1 MTEIIDRRHDATPA
15 GDGWNELSEYPWFNE
30 FITEGVSD
38 EVRQGLKD
46 EIASINED
54 EQRDYANPHQ
64 ISRKHTKEEY
74 DRFRQ
79 EATAKVLRKV
89 EPEPSVE
96 EPASVPVP
104 EDLQQSKLR
113 EEEISKLLLNEDGT
127 RKKEYESSANGDQE
141 LKVENDIDDWNKE
154 LNEKVRRGEIS
165 KEEAY
170 RQQDERLEAAISEID
185 KIRNEEYERQRQEQ
199 MKDLSSVFQQ
209 ILANKKESENHPT
222 PAEPAPVEP
231 APTPAPLQPEPKP
244 LPLDPIPAPVE
255 PISAPAPILEPTPKP
270 APTPAPAESAPTP
283 NRDQSLDS
291 NDKKPNDS
299 EIDDEKAKR
308 VEELKRQLEENE
320 KRLAADKKEM
330 DEAMKE
336 LEKIHLPVV
345 VNMMDEVN
353 ATDLAWNLAE
363 QDLQKEIENAG
374 KVGRFL
380 KGKLFRKRY
389 LKRYIDEYIGSYK
402 NGKLGYKSV
411 GESGRSIYQVAD
423 DYNHASL
430 ELAYDLAARTSQ
442 DNVSSE
448 GSENIE
454 IAEADS
460 KKNADII
467 KNVMDYCMAR
477 RNLKDDESSYELE
490 KNLRE
495 KLSAIVKTEDRWL
508 LSEYIKNADQA
519 YRLLELGIPIE
530 QVTERFK
537 TYNARIIDTRP
548 ESERFDINQIF
559 ARINYNSGD
568 RAA

>member
-113 EEEISKLLLNEDGT
+113 EKEISKLLLNENGT
-127 RKKEYESSANGDQE
+127 RRKDYELSANGDRE
-141 LKVENDIDDWNKE
+141 LKVENDIDDWNRE

-185 KIRNEEYERQRQEQ
+185 KIRNEEYERQRQEK
-199 MKDLSSVFQQ
+199 MKDLS
-209 ILANKKESENHPT
+209 
-222 PAEPAPVEP
+222 
-231 APTPAPLQPEPKP
+231 
-244 LPLDPIPAPVE
+244 
-255 PISAPAPILEPTPKP
+255 SAPAPILEPTPKP
-270 APTPAPAESAPTP
+270 APTPAPAESAPAP
-283 NRDQSLDS
+283 NRDPSLDS

-380 KGKLFRKRY
+380 KGKLLRKRY

>member
-1 MTEIIDRRHDATPA
+1 MGETLNSDNTDKRMPSEWESLFLNDDRQ
-15 GDGWNELSEYPWFNE
+15 LF
-30 FITEGVSD
+30 
-38 EVRQGLKD
+38 
-46 EIASINED
+46 
-54 EQRDYANPHQ
+54 
-64 ISRKHTKEEY
+64 
-74 DRFRQ
+74 
-79 EATAKVLRKV
+79 
-89 EPEPSVE
+89 
-96 EPASVPVP
+96 
-104 EDLQQSKLR
+104 
-113 EEEISKLLLNEDGT
+113 LNNSGT
-127 RKKEYESSANGDQE
+127 RKQEYMDSTEGIREANTERD
-141 LKVENDIDDWNKE
+141 LDKYNDMLE
-154 LNEKVRRGEIS
+154 RAVRDGLMT

-170 RQQDERLEAAISEID
+170 KKQDEALENAISRID
-185 KIRNEEYERQRQEQ
+185 TIREEALQRQRQETPAEP
-199 MKDLSSVFQQ
+199 
-209 ILANKKESENHPT
+209 IPAEPT
-222 PAEPAPVEP
+222 PVEPTPEPAPVEP
-231 APTPAPLQPEPKP
+231 APT
-244 LPLDPIPAPVE
+244 
-255 PISAPAPILEPTPKP
+255 PAPILEPTPKP

-283 NRDQSLDS
+283 NRDPSLDS

-336 LEKIHLPVV
+336 LEELHLPVV
-345 VNMMDEVN
+345 VNMMDEMN

-389 LKRYIDEYIGSYK
+389 LKRYMDEYIGSYK
-402 NGKLGYKSV
+402 NGELGYKPV

-430 ELAYDLAARTSQ
+430 ELAYDLAAKASQ
-442 DNVSSE
+442 GNVNSE
-448 GSENIE
+448 GRENIE
-454 IAEADS
+454 IAEADG

-530 QVTERFK
+530 QVTERFR

>member
-96 EPASVPVP
+96 EPAPVPVP

-127 RKKEYESSANGDQE
+127 RKKEYESSASGDQE
-141 LKVENDIDDWNKE
+141 LKVENGIDDWNKE

-185 KIRNEEYERQRQEQ
+185 KIRNEEYERQRQEK

-209 ILANKKESENHPT
+209 ILVNKKESENH
-222 PAEPAPVEP
+222 
-231 APTPAPLQPEPKP
+231 
-244 LPLDPIPAPVE
+244 PAPVE

-467 KNVMDYCMAR
+467 KNVMDYCTAR